1 MSKTVELA
9 RHLETLHINNMY
21 KNDFYW
27 TWDKT
32 DEEIDAV
39 FTVADALRDLRE
51 RNKNTKVFN
60 SGLGISIFRDNSTR
74 TRFSFASAC
83 NLLGLEEQVLDEKVS
98 QIAHGETVRETANM
112 VSFMADVI
120 GIRDDMFI
128 GEGHKY
134 QKTFI
139 DALEE
144 GYRDGI
150 LEQRPTL
157 VNLQCDVDHP
167 TQCMADMLH
176 IIHYFGGV
184 ENLKGKKVAMTWA
197 YSPSYGKP
205 LSVPQGVI
213 GLFTRFGM
221 DVTLAHPEGYEVMP
235 EVEEIAKKNAA
246 ATGGSFKK
254 CNDMKEAF
262 RDADIVY
269 PKSWAPFKA
278 MEGQKYLKEELELS
292 DELIEKLTWLGIS
305 GIANVLC
312 CIKMAKYYELTEND
326 VVGTVLTDSAA
337 MYQSRIE
344 ELNEMHGAYN
354 VEEAKL
360 DHNLHMLGLKTD
372 NLMELTYTD
381 RKRIHNLK
389 YYTWVEQQARDVKD
403 LNALWYDT
411 KGTWDA
417 VHAQAAELDELINEF
432 NEATG
437 LLKAL

>member
-1 MSKTVELA
+1 MSKTIDLA
-9 RHLETLHINNMY
+9 RQLEKLHINNMY

-32 DEEIDAV
+32 DEELAAV
-39 FTVADALRDLRE
+39 FAVADALRDLRE
-51 RNKNTKVFN
+51 RNKSTRVFD

-112 VSFMADVI
+112 VSFMAEVI

-139 DALEE
+139 DSLEE

-176 IIHYFGGV
+176 VIHHFGGV

-221 DVTLAHPEGYEVMP
+221 NVTLAHPEGYEVMP
-235 EVEEIAKKNAA
+235 EIEEIARKNAE
-246 ATGGSFKK
+246 ATGGSFRKS
-254 CNDMKEAF
+254 NSMQEAF
-262 RDADIVY
+262 ADADIVY
-269 PKSWAPFKA
+269 PKSWAPFAA
-278 MEGQKYLKEELELS
+278 MEERTQLYQKGDRAGIDALEQRLLAQNAEHKDWACTEEMMQLTRGGKALYLHCLPADITGLS
-292 DELIEKLTWLGIS
+292 CEMGEVD
-305 GIANVLC
+305 
-312 CIKMAKYYELTEND
+312 
-326 VVGTVLTDSAA
+326 DSVFERYRVPLYKQASYKPYIIAA
-337 MYQSRIE
+337 MIFLS
-344 ELNEMHGAYN
+344 
-354 VEEAKL
+354 K
-360 DHNLHMLGLKTD
+360 
-372 NLMELTYTD
+372 
-381 RKRIHNLK
+381 
-389 YYTWVEQQARDVKD
+389 VKD
-403 LNALWYDT
+403 PVNTLLAL
-411 KGTWDA
+411 DA
-417 VHAQAAELDELINEF
+417 SKKLRKKF
-432 NEATG
+432 
-437 LLKAL
+437 